1 MHTPIATEAP
11 ASTTSVGGGGK
22 TLLLSAI
29 VAALGSFLFGFDT
42 VVVSGTNDLVKSAF
56 SLTDFMLG
64 FTVSSL
70 LIGTMLGSLLIGR
83 PADRWGRRPVLGV
96 LAVLFVIAALGCA
109 EAWNWYALIFFR
121 WLGGVA
127 VGGASVV
134 CPIYITEIAPARR
147 RGLLVAVSQLN
158 IVLGILVAT
167 LSNYLVARVLGADH
181 PSTWRWMFGVMTV
194 PALAFLFTA
203 LLIPESPRWLVKRGR
218 REEAEKILARF
229 GYAEPTH
236 QGDEI
241 QKSLEA
247 ERSGQGHGFR
257 DLVAVAL
264 LAQVLALLVIGKVNI
279 SFIMLGLALLLLG
292 FGKLVWNFP
301 RKYLKPLLLA
311 CMIGAFNQLDGINAV
326 LYYAPSIF
334 RMAGADKAGALMQAV
349 IIGLTNL
356 VMTLVAMALIDRVGR
371 KALLLVGSVTFVMS
385 HVLAAW
391 VFATHAQGWIVLAAM
406 MGVVGS
412 HAYSQGAVVWVI
424 INELLPNA
432 VRAAGSA
439 IVCFLI
445 WMLCAGISLSFPV
458 VAAKSGA
465 YAFGF
470 FALMMVIQFFVLL
483 KVLPET
489 KGISLEELQKRL
501 GVAD

>member
-1 MHTPIATEAP
+1 M
-11 ASTTSVGGGGK
+11 
-22 TLLLSAI
+22 
-29 VAALGSFLFGFDT
+29 
-42 VVVSGTNDLVKSAF
+42 
-56 SLTDFMLG
+56 
-64 FTVSSL
+64 
-70 LIGTMLGSLLIGR
+70 
-83 PADRWGRRPVLGV
+83 
-96 LAVLFVIAALGCA
+96 
-109 EAWNWYALIFFR
+109 
-121 WLGGVA
+121 
-127 VGGASVV
+127 
-134 CPIYITEIAPARR
+134 
-147 RGLLVAVSQLN
+147 SQLN

-167 LSNYLVARVLGADH
+167 LSNYFVARVLGEDH

-194 PALAFLFTA
+194 PALAFLCTA

-218 REEAEKILARF
+218 REEAERSWCAS
-229 GYAEPTH
+229 ATPTPR
-236 QGDEI
+236 
-241 QKSLEA
+241 SRAMRSRNRMEA
-247 ERSGQGHGFR
+247 ERTGQGHGFR

-264 LAQVLALLVIGKVNI
+264 LAQVLALLVIGKVNF
-279 SFIMLGLALLLLG
+279 SFIMLGVALLLLG

-301 RKYLKPLLLA
+301 RQYLKPLLLA

-391 VFATHAQGWIVLAAM
+391 VFATHAQGWIVLVAM

-424 INELLPNA
+424 INRSCCPTPCAPPARRLSASSSGCFAGSPLLP
-432 VRAAGSA
+432 G
-439 IVCFLI
+439 
-445 WMLCAGISLSFPV
+445 GGGE
-458 VAAKSGA
+458 SGA

-470 FALMMVIQFFVLL
+470 FALMMVVQFF
-483 KVLPET
+483 
-489 KGISLEELQKRL
+489 
-501 GVAD
+501 AY

>member
-1 MHTPIATEAP
+1 MHAPVATET
-11 ASTTSVGGGGK
+11 STTAISERGGK

-42 VVVSGTNDLVKSAF
+42 VVVSGTNELVKSAF
-56 SLTDFMLG
+56 HLSDLMLG

-109 EAWNWYALIFFR
+109 RAWNWYALIFFR

-167 LSNYLVARVLGADH
+167 MSNYAVSRVLGADH

-218 REEAEKILARF
+218 RVEAEKILARF
-229 GYAEPTH
+229 GYDNPAQ

-241 QKSLEA
+241 QRSLAA
-247 ERSGQGHGFR
+247 EQSVQGHGFR

-264 LAQVLALLVIGKVNI
+264 LAQVLALLVIGKI
-279 SFIMLGLALLLLG
+279 GFLYILLGLGLLLLG
-292 FGKLVWNFP
+292 FGKLVRDFP

-311 CMIGAFNQLDGINAV
+311 CLVGAFNQFDGINAV

-334 RMAGADKAGALMQAV
+334 EMAGANKNDALLQAV
-349 IIGLTNL
+349 VIGLTNL

-385 HVLAAW
+385 HALAAW

-470 FALMMVIQFFVLL
+470 FAAMMVLQFFVLL

-489 KGISLEELQKRL
+489 KGVSLEELQKRL
-501 GVAD
+501 GVVD

>member
-1 MHTPIATEAP
+1 MHTPIASEPVSTA
-11 ASTTSVGGGGK
+11 ASGSGGK

-42 VVVSGTNDLVKSAF
+42 VVVSGTNDMVKSAF
-56 SLTDFMLG
+56 NLTEFMLG

-83 PADRWGRRPVLGV
+83 PSDRWGRRPVLSV

-109 EAWNWYALIFFR
+109 RAWNWYALIFFR

-167 LSNYLVARVLGADH
+167 LSNYLVARILGADH
-181 PSTWRWMFGVMTV
+181 PSTWRWMFGVMTA
-194 PALAFLFTA
+194 PAVAFLCTA

-218 REEAEKILARF
+218 RQEAESILARF
-229 GYAEPTH
+229 GYDKPAKEA
-236 QGDEI
+236 DEI
-241 QKSLEA
+241 EQSLTA
-247 ERSGQGHGFR
+247 ERGAPEHGFR
-257 DLVAVAL
+257 DLVLVAVG
-264 LAQVLALLVIGKVNI
+264 AQVVALLVIGKV
-279 SFIMLGLALLLLG
+279 SFIYVLLGVALLLLG
-292 FGKLVWNFP
+292 FGKLLWSFP
-301 RKYLKPLLLA
+301 RKYIKPLLLA
-311 CMIGAFNQLDGINAV
+311 CMIAAFNQLDGINAV

-334 RMAGADKAGALMQAV
+334 RMAGAGQTDALMQSV
-349 IIGLTNL
+349 IIGFTNL
-356 VMTLVAMALIDRVGR
+356 VMTIIAMALIDRVGR
-371 KALLLVGSVTFVMS
+371 KILLLVGSITFVLS
-385 HVLAAW
+385 HALAAW

-424 INELLPNA
+424 INEMLPNA

-439 IVCFLI
+439 IVCFLL
-445 WMLCAGISLSFPV
+445 WMLNAGITMSFPV

-470 FALMMVIQFFVLL
+470 FALMMVIQFFALL
-483 KVLPET
+483 KLLPET
-489 KGISLEELQKRL
+489 KGVSLEELQKRL